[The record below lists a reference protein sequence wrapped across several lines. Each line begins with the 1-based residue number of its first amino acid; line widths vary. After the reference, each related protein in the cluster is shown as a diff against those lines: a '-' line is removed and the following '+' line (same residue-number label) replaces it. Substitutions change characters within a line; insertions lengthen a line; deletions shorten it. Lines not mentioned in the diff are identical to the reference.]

1 MALELAHGACGW
13 PGIGGGE
20 DSSRRVVGELRSVP
34 WALSRVAGR
43 VRPRYDALMQT
54 FDRWPAVLARC
65 AVALLLALGGCDG
78 AGDARTPLVVLAA
91 ASLTA
96 PFTAIEAEFEAAHP
110 GHDVRL
116 QLDGSQNLA
125 FQLEQGAKA
134 DVFASADEPN
144 MRRVVG
150 KGLVHAEPVTFATN
164 GLAIAVQ
171 KGNPKNVRGIHDL
184 ARKDL
189 RVALCGPTVPVG
201 GYARTALGKAGV
213 EAKPVSEETN
223 VRALVGKVR
232 LGEVDAA
239 IVYATDVTG
248 DALEP
253 VAIAKEH
260 DVRASY
266 PIAVLRDAPNDD
278 AAAAFVAFVRGDAG
292 KRILKAHGFSLP

>member
-1 MALELAHGACGW
+1 MQTESRRSFL
-13 PGIGGGE
+13 
-20 DSSRRVVGELRSVP
+20 SSR
-34 WALSRVAGR
+34 
-43 VRPRYDALMQT
+43 
-54 FDRWPAVLARC
+54 C
-65 AVALLLALGGCDG
+65 AAALLLALCGCDR
-78 AGDARTPLVVLAA
+78 ASDAKVPLVVFAA

-96 PFTAIEAEFEAAHP
+96 PFSAIEAEFEAAHP

-125 FQLEQGAKA
+125 FQIEQGAKA
-134 DVFASADEPN
+134 DVFASADEAN

-171 KGNPKNVRGIHDL
+171 KGNPKGVRGIHDL

-239 IVYATDVTG
+239 IVYVTDITG

-266 PIAVLRDAPNDD
+266 PIAVLRDAPQKD
-278 AAAAFVAFVRGDAG
+278 AGAEFVAFVRGDAG
-292 KRILKAHGFSLP
+292 KKILKAHGFSLP